1 MSASQV
7 LTTVV
12 AALTDEATG
21 LAAKAEALKADGTL
35 EAELPTLNRIR
46 TDYRIVPH
54 SLSDR
59 MQPTGQPA
67 VAVSVRRYMADQRLA
82 TAPTRDALAEM
93 QVAVEY
99 VEADQ
104 QVIEDSASLAAT
116 ALLQVLDG
124 LREYSD
130 ANGGTVL
137 DLDTQGVGMQV
148 DTQFGQFDGP
158 VQSFGFVARFTVME
172 RSAR

>member
-7 LTTVV
+7 LTTVL

-35 EAELPTLNRIR
+35 EAELPALNRVR
-46 TDYRIVPH
+46 TDYAIVRH

-59 MQPTGQPA
+59 MQPTGQPT
-67 VAVSVRRYMADQRLA
+67 VAVSVRRYMADQQLPPS
-82 TAPTRDALAEM
+82 TGRDALCEM
-93 QVAVEY
+93 QVACEY

-104 QVIEDSASLAAT
+104 QVIEDSASLTAT

-130 ANGGTVL
+130 ASGGTVL
-137 DLDTQGVGMQV
+137 DLNDQGVGAAV
-148 DTQFGQFDGP
+148 DVQFGRFDGP

>member
-7 LTTVV
+7 LQTVKD
-12 AALTDEATG
+12 AIADEVSG
-21 LAAKAEALKADGTL
+21 LAVKAEALKALDAPAL
-35 EAELPTLNRIR
+35 SRVR
-46 TDYRIVPH
+46 TDYNVVPH

-59 MQPTGQPA
+59 MQPTGQPN
-67 VAVSVRRYMADQRLA
+67 VAVSVRRYMADQQLSN
-82 TAPTRDALAEM
+82 APTRDALAEL

-104 QVIEDSASLAAT
+104 QVIEDSASLTAT

-137 DLDTQGVGMQV
+137 DLSTQGAGMQV
-148 DTQFGQFDGP
+148 DVQFGRFDGP

-172 RSAR
+172 RSRT